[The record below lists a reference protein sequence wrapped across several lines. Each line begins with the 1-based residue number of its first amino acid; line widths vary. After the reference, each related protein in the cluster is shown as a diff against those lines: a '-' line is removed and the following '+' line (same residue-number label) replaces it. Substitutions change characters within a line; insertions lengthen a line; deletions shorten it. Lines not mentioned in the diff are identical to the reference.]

1 MPFLA
6 PLPHLTRPLGEDRTY
21 KLVGSLAHSDGDV
34 VPSGFRTDLASI
46 PRALHWLLP
55 PSGPYEAAAV
65 RHDEGCNQINA
76 YWAGVRAA
84 VAGQPTG
91 LRLPARCSRTV
102 DRAFRQDLRD
112 LGMGPIR
119 RWMMWLGVRL
129 GALASA
135 ARRPGITPDLPLM
148 ALLVVANLWVILPTL
163 VCTLAVTILDLIE
176 PAARSTRRRPPLP
189 RQDGAT
195 ALAAA

>member
-6 PLPHLTRPLGEDRTY
+6 PLPHLTRPLGEARTY

-34 VPSGFRTDLASI
+34 VPSGRRTDLASI
-46 PRALHWLLP
+46 PRALQWLLP

-65 RHDEGCNQINA
+65 RHDEGCNQLNA
-76 YWAGVRAA
+76 YWAAVKAA

-91 LRLPARCSRTV
+91 LRLPGRDSRTV
-102 DRAFRQDLRD
+102 DRDFRHDLRD

-129 GALASA
+129 GALAST
-135 ARRPGITPDLPLM
+135 ARRPGSLATLPAVL
-148 ALLVVANLWVILPTL
+148 ALLVLNLWVVIPTL

-176 PAARSTRRRPPLP
+176 PATRQHRPLTV
-189 RQDGAT
+189 QDGV
-195 ALAAA
+195 ALAA